1 VRGWPSC
8 WRRRRWRS
16 SALGARLAIG
26 PAQLQALIA
35 ELELAGA
42 VVRESDGS
50 LVDV

>member
-1 VRGWPSC
+1 VRLLAAIGRAPGTPE
-8 WRRRRWRS
+8 
-16 SALGARLAIG
+16 ALGARLAIR

-35 ELELAGA
+35 ELELAGV